1 MRDPLSETP
10 APAADTASPIIPFPS
25 HLARPSA
32 LPRFADA
39 QVAPRRDETL
49 VEKLNRALADI
60 ASIRRPL
67 EGM

>member
-10 APAADTASPIIPFPS
+10 GPAVDGTAPVIPFPS

-39 QVAPRRDETL
+39 QVAPRRDVSSVDE
-49 VEKLNRALADI
+49 LNRVLANITSAHRQMRD
-60 ASIRRPL
+60 L
-67 EGM
+67 

>member
-10 APAADTASPIIPFPS
+10 IPAVDGTAPVIPFPS
-25 HLARPSA
+25 HLARPSN
-32 LPRFADA
+32 LPRFAEA